1 MRWTTQSHFTVEDQ
15 KNGKDTRGVIG
26 GRPGSHMDP
35 QRGQLEP
42 PGSSRAP
49 TAGPGAPAG
58 CTGTCSGSR
67 RLAAS
72 GALRSSDGALGDAG
86 EFLGPLTTGA
96 VEKERKTRISGLS
109 GSGFPIITVRAAQL
123 CQSASSFSSIKSIQ
137 GRRGDQD
144 RAMKKF
150 VATSKGLWTEQGW
163 ATWSFEDL
171 QSLLGPFWRYVLFF
185 CPSSTNLTV
194 NFLVRSFCHEFRV
207 VVVRMDVVDPSCSEM
222 MVLMMNH
229 EKNRSPDST
238 GEQWGKVLRNW

>member
-1 MRWTTQSHFTVEDQ
+1 MNHPKSLYCWGPKKWEGHTRSDRWT
-15 KNGKDTRGVIG
+15 
-26 GRPGSHMDP
+26 
-35 QRGQLEP
+35 
-42 PGSSRAP
+42 SRKPHGP
-49 TAGPGAPAG
+49 TKRA
-58 CTGTCSGSR
+58 TGTTRKLQSTNSR
-67 RLAAS
+67 TWSTGRLHRYVLGLSEAS
-72 GALRSSDGALGDAG
+72 CQRSTEKLGRSTGRCRGISWPAYDRSCG
-86 EFLGPLTTGA
+86 EGA
-96 VEKERKTRISGLS
+96 VSGLS

-144 RAMKKF
+144 GAMKKF